1 MQEIYSTNMRILISI
16 CTCLFI
22 LLGLCVGL
30 HTTSVHV
37 CVHRVTSGCT
47 SILLIE
53 GIASVRLGGQI
64 PPDAGLITQTS
75 APKTHWFTG
84 VGYDLVRCKV
94 SNLSLLGPSHS
105 IRMHY
110 FIKRGPIPPLT
121 SPKKKKTHQK
131 TKLIRLHIELHFLI
145 QSVVIQEEN
154 NLQII
159 QRALRRR
166 RYF

>member
-1 MQEIYSTNMRILISI
+1 MQEMYSTNMRILISI
-16 CTCLFI
+16 YTCLFL

-53 GIASVRLGGQI
+53 GIASVGLGGQI
-64 PPDAGLITQTS
+64 PPDSSLITQTS
-75 APKTHWFTG
+75 APKTHRFTG

-121 SPKKKKTHQK
+121 SPHLTRKKNPSENKTNKASH
-131 TKLIRLHIELHFLI
+131 
-145 QSVVIQEEN
+145 
-154 NLQII
+154 
-159 QRALRRR
+159 
-166 RYF
+166 

>member
-53 GIASVRLGGQI
+53 GIASVRLVGQI

-121 SPKKKKTHQK
+121 SPKKKKH
-131 TKLIRLHIELHFLI
+131 IRK
-145 QSVVIQEEN
+145 QN
-154 NLQII
+154 
-159 QRALRRR
+159 
-166 RYF
+166 